1 MNVRKSL
8 PLLFFV
14 FCLGVSHTQ
23 GQNIDVDYTF
33 GEKYN
38 DRYKFSNLLSI
49 SKDDNGGSVLV
60 RAYYTGL
67 ILRPKGYFIE
77 HYDKN
82 LVLVSEYNYKL
93 KNANFVE
100 GYVRN
105 GQVYL
110 LFLDYNYDSQ
120 SYEYIV
126 HRSPIAEMNFTEET
140 LLSIPSKEVQSPL
153 DKNYYNRN
161 FTSGFST
168 SVLFDEEKRAFVI
181 SAHFKKGKSNNH
193 FIYMFDTS
201 LRKVVE
207 HDFSAEVEEKNYA
220 FESVAISKNLG
231 TAYIVGKAYFKKRR
245 FNAQERKFQ
254 YELIQISR
262 SGSKIQTFDDAG
274 KFSEGLK
281 PIINVN
287 DLFCVGFYADR
298 KDNRY
303 NGLSYF
309 KLDPNSLAIRS
320 KKYNAFSE
328 QFMMDKF
335 GREEDKEIKNLVF
348 KNAGVTAEGDLLFNA
363 EEYFVT
369 SSVQAN
375 SSGGRV
381 KVQRYHHNDIVSAKM
396 KANGDVIWIRNI
408 NKAEVTQGDGA
419 YASYSSCTK
428 DGNTYFFISTAAE
441 NPQILPG
448 ERLLFKQGLSRNRN
462 VFTIQ
467 LDPQGH
473 ISYEKLIDDKE
484 ARLPLMVSK
493 PLIAPSKNDLLF
505 YAKRGSKKQLV
516 KVVL

>member
-1 MNVRKSL
+1 M
-8 PLLFFV
+8 LFFV
-14 FCLGVSHTQ
+14 LCLGASNA
-23 GQNIDVDYTF
+23 QNIAVDYIF
-33 GEKYN
+33 GEKYK

-49 SKDDNGGSVLV
+49 SNDDNGGSVLV
-60 RAYYTGL
+60 RAYYTGV
-67 ILRPKGYFIE
+67 ILKPKGYFIE
-77 HYDKN
+77 HYDKD
-82 LVLVSEYNYKL
+82 LALISEYNYKL
-93 KNANFVE
+93 KNSNFVE

-110 LFLDYNYDSQ
+110 LFLDYNYDSR
-120 SYEYIV
+120 SYEYVV
-126 HRSPIAEMNFTEET
+126 HRSPITEMNFTEET
-140 LLSIPSKEVQSPL
+140 LLSIPSKEVKNPL

-161 FTSGFST
+161 FTSGFTT
-168 SVLFDEEKRAFVI
+168 SVLFDEEKTAFVI
-181 SAHFKKGKSNNH
+181 STHFKKGKNNNH

-201 LRKVVE
+201 LRKLVE

-220 FESVAISKNLG
+220 FESVAVSKNLK
-231 TAYIVGKAYFKKRR
+231 TAYIVGKAYFKKKR

-254 YELIQISR
+254 YELIKISQK
-262 SGSKIQTFDDAG
+262 GGQIQTFDDTG

-281 PIINVN
+281 PIIHEN
-287 DLFCVGFYADR
+287 DMYCVGFYADR

-320 KKYNAFSE
+320 KKYNPFSE

-348 KNAGVTAEGDLLFNA
+348 KNASVTTEGDLLFNA

-381 KVQRYHHNDIVSAKM
+381 KVQRYHHNDIVSAKLN
-396 KANGDVIWIRNI
+396 ANGDVIWIRNI

-428 DGNTYFFISTAAE
+428 DGSTYFFISTSAE
-441 NPQILPG
+441 NPHILPG

-493 PLIAPSKNDLLF
+493 PLIAPTNDLLF